1 MLPLGKTWVLLSVA
15 VLAFV
20 ACGIASA
27 TPTNLIEIPTAL
39 VANDDDF
46 AVNVDASCNP
56 SAGTQGYD
64 LGVTYGV
71 AEDFEFGIDLQ
82 DRFTNNFAPTI
93 NAKWRITD
101 AEKEDQFAVGLMDW
115 GFGSQATPNMAYA
128 VGTFTDK
135 DDSSAAK
142 LHLGVYYGFGNYCA
156 NDPISFLAGVDF
168 GGDEWRGMVDWVGG
182 NNPRGV
188 FSAGVSYHGEDE
200 DWGAKLAYQHFNR
213 SKANQ
218 VTLQFDW
225 AID

>member
-1 MLPLGKTWVLLSVA
+1 LGKIWVLLSL
-15 VLAFV
+15 VLFAFV

-39 VANDDDF
+39 VANDEDF
-46 AVNVDASCNP
+46 DVNGDVTYNL
-56 SAGTQGYD
+56 GTKATAYD

-82 DRFTNNFAPTI
+82 NRFTAGIAPTI

-101 AEKEDQFAVGLMDW
+101 AEKEDQFAIGLMDW
-115 GFGSQATPNMAYA
+115 GFGAATPNMAYA

-135 DDSSAAK
+135 DDDNAAR
-142 LHLGVYYGFGNYCA
+142 LHLGVYYGMGAYCS

-168 GGDEWRGMVDWVGG
+168 GGSEWRGVVDWVGG
-182 NNPRGV
+182 NNPRGL
-188 FSAGVSYHGEDE
+188 FSAGVSYKGTDE
-200 DWGAKLAYQHFNR
+200 DWGAKLAYQHYNR

-218 VTLQFDW
+218 VTLQLDW
-225 AID
+225 NID